1 MQYRPYRPPRLWDWQ
16 SFNTNAYYHLNENLE
31 RIRREIR
38 RQECMRSTV
47 GSSLG
52 ETPKKHYSRSRPMSA
67 ARCHSSEKNCRA
79 HLAYKPAS
87 VERKYYPRYT
97 TDTVDI
103 RSIERRRMRIDD
115 AVRKYEIEA
124 KLLREEHN
132 RPQSNYFDMHDD
144 MVDVRVKLNQHM
156 TKLQVR
162 EQILKD
168 ELERLGSD
176 TRRSH
181 NHPNSPYFGSSEP
194 VLDRPNSYRRKSYG
208 DANHISIE

>member
-47 GSSLG
+47 GSSVG
-52 ETPKKHYSRSRPMSA
+52 ETPKKFYPRSRPMSA
-67 ARCHSSEKNCRA
+67 ARNHSSEKSRA

-87 VERKYYPRYT
+87 VGRKYYPRYT
-97 TDTVDI
+97 TDTIDI

-115 AVRKYEIEA
+115 AVRRYETESN
-124 KLLREEHN
+124 LMREEFNRPQPNYLDMHDDLVDVRVRLNEHMTKLHAREQILQDELDRLGSETRTVSHNHVPYFGTSETALN
-132 RPQSNYFDMHDD
+132 RPQSC
-144 MVDVRVKLNQHM
+144 
-156 TKLQVR
+156 
-162 EQILKD
+162 
-168 ELERLGSD
+168 
-176 TRRSH
+176 
-181 NHPNSPYFGSSEP
+181 
-194 VLDRPNSYRRKSYG
+194 RRKSYG